1 MANTKSA
8 IKNIR
13 KNQARYLRNRMVISR
28 LKTLEK
34 KFLFAIESKDKAKAE
49 EASSLFISALEKA
62 KKSSLVHSN
71 KVSRKKNLAALC
83 WLLNFQTKEVFK
95 YVLNHLRLLTN
106 NLTLVGY
113 GLLYFFS
120 SMPEKHLRLSYP

>member
-13 KNQARYLRNRMVISR
+13 KNQARYLQNRMVTSR

-34 KFLFAIESKDKAKAE
+34 KFLSAIESKDSALAKA
-49 EASSLFISALEKA
+49 ASSSFISALEKA

-71 KVSRKKNLAALC
+71 KVSRKKSRC
-83 WLLNFQTKEVFK
+83 SLL
-95 YVLNHLRLLTN
+95 L
-106 NLTLVGY
+106 
-113 GLLYFFS
+113 S
-120 SMPEKHLRLSYP
+120 SIAS

>member
-71 KVSRKKNLAALC
+71 KVSRKKSRC
-83 WLLNFQTKEVFK
+83 SLLVAQ
-95 YVLNHLRLLTN
+95 
-106 NLTLVGY
+106 
-113 GLLYFFS
+113 
-120 SMPEKHLRLSYP
+120 LSN